1 MSRMTTSGTVCK
13 SFAPDEADMA
23 LINAQALVP
32 LEGGDVYAFRVDMCD
47 TAVDRAF
54 EHFSDEALGQMA
66 KLFVGRTVIKNHD
79 RKCDNQVARLFRCEV
94 EDRGDR
100 RALVG
105 YAYTLDNE
113 ANATFVAGLRAG
125 IYREVSVSFACKS
138 ATCSICGTNNVER
151 YCKHYPGGDYDGK
164 TCTYELS
171 DVSDAYEL
179 SFVAVPCQPRAGTV
193 KSYGDEPWVPGEE
206 EQAPRADGARE
217 LSLRAR
223 LTGAWAAGE
232 AAGHEGE

>member
-1 MSRMTTSGTVCK
+1 M
-13 SFAPDEADMA
+13 
-23 LINAQALVP
+23 
-32 LEGGDVYAFRVDMCD
+32 
-47 TAVDRAF
+47 
-54 EHFSDEALGQMA
+54 
-66 KLFVGRTVIKNHD
+66 
-79 RKCDNQVARLFRCEV
+79 ARLFRCEV

-113 ANATFVAGLRAG
+113 ANATFVAGLKAG
-125 IYREVSVSFACKS
+125 IYREVSVSFACKT
-138 ATCSICGTNNVER
+138 ATCSVCGTNNVER
-151 YCKHYPGGDYDGK
+151 YCKHYPGQEYDGK

-206 EQAPRADGARE
+206 VPAPRADGARE

-223 LTGAWAAGE
+223 LTDAWAAGE